1 MMVWVSGLDGTNATT
16 SYNEDMPGISHHY
29 DLLQKYVLLVL
40 QYSLNAVVPLL
51 VVPHI
56 VKTIGL
62 ENFGLIA
69 VALGVANYLSLVV
82 QFVFHLTGPTKL
94 AVCDEQTHRRVV
106 LECMLAR
113 GLLLSVVYAFLFFFL
128 LSAPMFTGDE
138 IHKSL
143 LLILMPLV
151 GFFNF
156 AWYLQYR
163 DRFAVMVLGSG
174 VGAIASGVL
183 AFKIMQPQE
192 EHVLVWASL
201 ALVIA
206 PLLANLTSFL
216 ATCWV
221 IPRGKLLMPLQPLKL
236 IQHGRELFMSQ
247 FVSMGYTAS
256 GVIVISV
263 LAGTTSAGY
272 YAVIERLMNVVSGG
286 MQLLHTAAY
295 PRLTKAYH
303 LVRKEYFITAKFVFM
318 LHSIGV
324 LFLSTLVWVAFDQ
337 IVLFFF
343 AKPEPIASIL
353 LSLGLVWVWVCML
366 GTMLTGYLVISNQ
379 SRLVFKLN
387 LKILMFTFALGLPG
401 AYLFGAAGWL
411 CALILSQSLIL
422 RDSIYIWRKEVT
434 VIKKGISQ

>member
-1 MMVWVSGLDGTNATT
+1 LDDF
-16 SYNEDMPGISHHY
+16 SPHY
-29 DLLQKYVLLVL
+29 
-40 QYSLNAVVPLL
+40 
-51 VVPHI
+51 
-56 VKTIGL
+56 
-62 ENFGLIA
+62 
-69 VALGVANYLSLVV
+69 
-82 QFVFHLTGPTKL
+82 
-94 AVCDEQTHRRVV
+94 
-106 LECMLAR
+106 
-113 GLLLSVVYAFLFFFL
+113 FFFL
-128 LSAPMFTGDE
+128 A
-138 IHKSL
+138 
-143 LLILMPLV
+143 
-151 GFFNF
+151 
-156 AWYLQYR
+156 A
-163 DRFAVMVLGSG
+163 VLGSG

-353 LSLGLVWVWVCML
+353 LSLGFL
-366 GTMLTGYLVISNQ
+366 
-379 SRLVFKLN
+379 
-387 LKILMFTFALGLPG
+387 
-401 AYLFGAAGWL
+401 
-411 CALILSQSLIL
+411 
-422 RDSIYIWRKEVT
+422 
-434 VIKKGISQ
+434 